1 MEIVRQIH
9 TGTQIH
15 IQKIIILHGQK
26 TIILFHT
33 LLFLFFFYHY
43 LFISLIPPTAFILI
57 FFYILLSSYISLY
70 THDIHLQLYIA

>member
-33 LLFLFFFYHY
+33 VIDFSILSDYYHFLKPHEK
-43 LFISLIPPTAFILI
+43 
-57 FFYILLSSYISLY
+57 
-70 THDIHLQLYIA
+70 